1 MQAQAAALAAQIG
14 RRPDVL
20 LAVGVLG
27 ALLVMMLPV
36 PSWLM
41 DVLLAANITLGV
53 LILLTSIYI
62 LRPLEFSVFPSL
74 LLFTTLFRLALNVAS
89 TRLILLHGQEGPA
102 AAGHV
107 IEGFGRFVVGGN
119 VVVGLVVFLILVLIN
134 FVVITKGSTR
144 VAEVAAR
151 FTLDAMPG
159 KQMAIDADLNAG
171 LIDDKEARR
180 RREQVAREAE
190 FYGAMD
196 GAAKFVRGDAIAG
209 LVITAINLLGGLVIG
224 VFQHGMPVSEAAHVF
239 SVLTVGDGLVSQ
251 IPALVISTAAG
262 IVITRASGERAL
274 PFEIASQ
281 LAAHPRAHLVASGA
295 LLLMSLTPGLPFLPF
310 LLLAAALG
318 LLGWK
323 LRLDALARAQAQ
335 AAPEPP
341 PAPAEPE
348 ATPEAEMEE
357 ALTVDPLRVE
367 IGYGLIEIAE
377 AAGGLLERFQTLRR
391 RIAQEVGYVLP
402 PVHIKDNLR
411 LGAGEYRILVRGA
424 EVARAEVRP
433 GRLLALE
440 GPEKAA
446 LEGQP
451 TREPAFGLPAVW
463 IAPEKRAEAEAAG
476 CTVVDPATVIVTH
489 AAEVLRR
496 HAHEMLDRAQVQA
509 MLDKLAERHGKV
521 VEDLVPG
528 QVPLGVVQRVLQRL
542 LAEWVPIRDLLRI
555 VETVADHYTP
565 QASVDELVEEVR
577 RRLGRAIVQRHLGDD
592 GVLRALLLAPTVE
605 REIAEHGRRHG
616 AAPLPLERWRALVDA
631 LQQAAARANLEE
643 PVLVVAPEIRPLL
656 AAALARA
663 LPRVSVLSAAEIP
676 PGVPVETLA
685 MVEPDDAH

>member
-1 MQAQAAALAAQIG
+1 MQAQAAAIAVQFAK
-14 RRPDVL
+14 RPDVF
-20 LAVGVLG
+20 LAAGLLG

-41 DVLLAANITLGV
+41 DVLLATNITIGV
-53 LILLTSIYI
+53 LVLLTALYI
-62 LRPLEFSVFPSL
+62 LKPLEFSVFPSL
-74 LLFTTLFRLALNVAS
+74 LLFTTLFRLALNVAT
-89 TRLILLHGQEGPA
+89 TRLILLHGQEGPS

-107 IEGFGRFVVGGN
+107 IEGFGEFVVGGN
-119 VVVGLVVFLILVLIN
+119 VVVGLVVFLILVIIN
-134 FVVITKGSTR
+134 FVVITKGTTR

-171 LIDDKEARR
+171 LIDEKEARR
-180 RREQVAREAE
+180 RREQIAREAE

-209 LVITAINLLGGLVIG
+209 LVITAINLIGGLVIG
-224 VFQHGMPVSEAAHVF
+224 VVQHGMPLSEAVQVF

-262 IVITRASGERAL
+262 VVITRASGERAL
-274 PFEIASQ
+274 PFEIVQQ
-281 LAAHPRAHLVASGA
+281 LTAHPRAHFVAAGA
-295 LLLMSLTPGLPFLPF
+295 LALMSLTPGLPFVPF
-310 LLLAAALG
+310 LLLALGVG

-323 LRLDALARAQAQ
+323 KRLDALAREAAEAEPAPAP
-335 AAPEPP
+335 AAPET
-341 PAPAEPE
+341 
-348 ATPEAEMEE
+348 TPEMEMDE
-357 ALTVDPLRVE
+357 ALSVDPLRVE
-367 IGYGLIEIAE
+367 IGYGLIELAE
-377 AAGGLLERFQTLRR
+377 APGGLLERFQTLRR

-433 GRLLALE
+433 GRLLALA
-440 GPEKAA
+440 GPQQPP

-463 IAPEKRAEAEAAG
+463 IAPEKRTEAEAKG

-509 MLDKLAERHGKV
+509 MLDKLKERHGKV
-521 VEDLVPG
+521 IEDIVPA
-528 QVPLGVVQRVLQRL
+528 QVPLGVVQHVLQRL

-555 VETVADHYTP
+555 VETIADHYTP
-565 QASVDELVEEVR
+565 QTSPQELVEAVR
-577 RRLGRAIVQRHLGDD
+577 RRMGRAIVQRHLSPE
-592 GVLRALLLAPTVE
+592 GVLRALLLDGALE
-605 REIAEHGRRHG
+605 REIAEYAKERSI
-616 AAPLPLERWRALVDA
+616 APLPLARWRKFVEALE
-631 LQQAAARANLEE
+631 QTITQANLEE
-643 PVLVVAPEIRPLL
+643 PVLIVAPEIR
-656 AAALARA
+656 AALAEALLRT
-663 LPRVSVLSAAEIP
+663 LPRISVLSAAEIP
-676 PGVPVETLA
+676 AGVPVETLA
-685 MVEPDDAH
+685 VIRLSDAR